1 MHPYQFKGQCI
12 QDATMFIFKFNV
24 NRIRKF
30 SITLLTL
37 QFVIKTV
44 LRLIQIQVLNI
55 NTHPS
60 VEGIAQV
67 SLSIIETTFR

>member
-1 MHPYQFKGQCI
+1 MHLYQFRGHCI
-12 QDATMFIFKFNV
+12 QDTTIFIFKFNI
-24 NRIRKF
+24 NRIRKI

-55 NTHPS
+55 DTHPS
-60 VEGIAQV
+60 VEGISQV
-67 SLSIIETTFR
+67 PLSIIETIFR